1 MKEPI
6 RILQVSAGNIMSGGV
21 EAFVMNLYRHIDR
34 SKIQFDFLTPSK
46 TTFGKYKDEIESLGG
61 NIYELGVYY
70 NKYTRLFQL
79 LYKLPYFFEKSKY
92 KYKIVH
98 VHTGSITTE
107 ISMNLIGKLCGIPI
121 RIAHSHSC
129 GNEQGAL
136 FKLLQNISKKVLRY
150 CATDYLSCSEKASY
164 RLFSNNL
171 IANNE
176 IRIIKNGI
184 DLKKFS
190 FNLENRKKIRTQFNI
205 ENKFVIGH
213 VGCFLPVKNHRF
225 LINIFSNILKQK
237 ENACLMLV
245 GEGTDLMQIKQIV
258 RNMHLEDKII
268 FAGHCENVYEILS
281 AFDVFVMPSLHEG
294 FPVSLIESQANGLP
308 SFISDVITD
317 EIILSPLINKIPL
330 SLSADEWAEE
340 ILSKY
345 KPRSLKE
352 GYIFKSLEEY
362 DVRNT
367 AQDLS
372 DFYLNKYKTITDKAI

>member
-6 RILQVSAGNIMSGGV
+6 RILQVSSGNILSGGV
-21 EAFVMNLYRHIDR
+21 EAFVMNVYRHIDR

-46 TTFGKYKDEIESLGG
+46 TTFGKYREEIELLGG
-61 NIYELGVYY
+61 NIYELDIYY

-79 LYKLPYFFEKSKY
+79 LYKLPKFLNSTTY
-92 KYKIVH
+92 KYKIIH
-98 VHTGSITTE
+98 IHAGSITTE
-107 ISMNLIGKLCGIPI
+107 ISMNLIEKLCGVPV

-136 FKLLQNISKKVLRY
+136 FKLLQNISKKVLRN
-150 CATDYLSCSEKASY
+150 CATDYFSCSEKSSY
-164 RLFSNNL
+164 RLFTDNLISNNKVK
-171 IANNE
+171 
-176 IRIIKNGI
+176 IIKNGI
-184 DLKKFS
+184 DLKRFS
-190 FNLENRKKIRTQFNI
+190 FNIENRKKIRTKYNI
-205 ENKFVIGH
+205 EDKFVVGH
-213 VGCFLPVKNHRF
+213 VGLFFPVKNHDF
-225 LINIFSNILKQK
+225 LLQVFSNILKKK
-237 ENACLMLV
+237 EEACLVLV
-245 GEGTDLMQIKQIV
+245 GEGTDLTRIK
-258 RNMHLEDKII
+258 RLAKDMNLEDKVI
-268 FAGHCENVYEILS
+268 FTGRCENVYEILS

-317 EIILSPLINKIPL
+317 EIMLTPLINKIPL

-352 GYIFKSLEEY
+352 GYIFDSLEEY

-367 AQDLS
+367 AQVLS
-372 DFYLNKYKTITDKAI
+372 DFYLNKYKAIMDKAI